1 MSFGAGMAIYVIFW
15 WLTLFAVLPFGVKPH
30 QDTVASN
37 AGTRGSAP
45 ENPHIQLKLMITTGI
60 SLVIF
65 AAFYWTI
72 MHSGLTLADVPFFP
86 TFNER

>member
-30 QDTVASN
+30 QDAAAYN

-45 ENPHIQLKLMITTGI
+45 ENPHMKAKLLTTTGI

-65 AAFYWTI
+65 AAFYWTVV
-72 MHSGLTLADVPFFP
+72 HSGLTLADVPFFP

>member
-30 QDTVASN
+30 EDPSECN

-45 ENPHIQLKLMITTGI
+45 ENPHMKVKLLTTTGI

-65 AAFYWTI
+65 AAFYWT
-72 MHSGLTLADVPFFP
+72 MMYSGLTLADIPLFP